1 MSWLLNFL
9 FRTPLLCNWLI
20 GLTLISWLTLS
31 LVNRGPVR
39 RMRGLVLVVCCRNLF
54 KLRCR
59 VRRLRVLLIGF
70 EVYVLFLLF
79 VRDNK

>member
-1 MSWLLNFL
+1 M
-9 FRTPLLCNWLI
+9 
-20 GLTLISWLTLS
+20 
-31 LVNRGPVR
+31 RGPA
-39 RMRGLVLVVCCRNLF
+39 LVVCCRNLF
-54 KLRCR
+54 KLRCK

>member
-20 GLTLISWLTLS
+20 SLTLISWLSPS
-31 LVNRGPVR
+31 LVSRRRVR
-39 RMRGLVLVVCCRNLF
+39 RMRGPALVVCCRNLF

-70 EVYVLFLLF
+70 EVCVLFLLF